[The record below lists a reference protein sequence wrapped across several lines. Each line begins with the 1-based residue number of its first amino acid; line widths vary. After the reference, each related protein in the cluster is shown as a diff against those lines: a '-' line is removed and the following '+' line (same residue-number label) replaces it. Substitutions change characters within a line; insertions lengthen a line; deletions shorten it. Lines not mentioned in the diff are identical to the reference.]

1 MKGFDTEIKSF
12 WKFAGLDSN
21 FNRYTYVGGY
31 VGLALGFVILTGL
44 RSFINLLS
52 ALRASRIIHY
62 KSLTTLV
69 RAPVF
74 FFDTTPVGRILN
86 RFSKD
91 TDEVD
96 FLLSMSMTEFGNCI
110 MQLLATL
117 IFLAVVQ
124 PIILAGIVPL
134 MGIYYLLQR
143 FYRRSYIEMQRLDAV
158 SRSPIYAHFSESLSG
173 IDTIR
178 AYRLADAFASTSDA
192 RVDANHRAY
201 FTLRMANEWLAM
213 RLDAIGA
220 IIVFLTA
227 VLAIVKRDTIS
238 ASLAALTLSEAL
250 DVTLFLKAAVTSGA
264 MFETRFNAVE
274 RLSAYW
280 NLPQEASKDSDP
292 DARPSEDWPFEGRI
306 EYEDVWM
313 RYRPELDPVLKGV
326 TFTVSA
332 GDKIGIVG
340 RTGSGKSSLIVAL
353 FRLTEP
359 YAGRIVLDGID
370 ILTLGLDDVRSRIA
384 AIPQV
389 RLKRDGECV
398 HLDAWAYMHLSVC
411 VWHSYCVFW

>member
-1 MKGFDTEIKSF
+1 M
-12 WKFAGLDSN
+12 
-21 FNRYTYVGGY
+21 
-31 VGLALGFVILTGL
+31 
-44 RSFINLLS
+44 RSLLNLLS
-52 ALRASRIIHY
+52 AVRASRIIHY
-62 KSLTTLV
+62 KSLTNLV
-69 RAPVF
+69 RAPVL

-134 MGIYYLLQR
+134 MLIYYLLQHY
-143 FYRRSYIEMQRLDAV
+143 YRRSYIEMQRLDAV
-158 SRSPIYAHFSESLSG
+158 SRSPIYSHFSESLAG

-178 AYRLADAFASTSDA
+178 AFQLADAFAATSDA

-201 FTLRMANEWLAM
+201 FTLRMANEWLSM

-220 IIVFLTA
+220 TIVFLTA
-227 VLAIVKRDTIS
+227 VLAIVRRDSIS

-264 MFETRFNAVE
+264 MFETRFNSVE

-280 NLPQEASKDSDP
+280 ELPQEADKESSPDSKPP
-292 DARPSEDWPFEGRI
+292 DDWPYNGQI
-306 EYEDVWM
+306 EYRDVWM
-313 RYRPELDPVLKGV
+313 RYRQDLDPVLKGV
-326 TFTVSA
+326 SFTVSA

-340 RTGSGKSSLIVAL
+340 RTGSGKSSLIVTL

-359 YAGRIVLDGID
+359 YAGNIVLDGID
-370 ILTLGLDDVRSRIA
+370 ILTLGLNDVRSRIA

-389 RLKRDGECV
+389 G
-398 HLDAWAYMHLSVC
+398 
-411 VWHSYCVFW
+411 